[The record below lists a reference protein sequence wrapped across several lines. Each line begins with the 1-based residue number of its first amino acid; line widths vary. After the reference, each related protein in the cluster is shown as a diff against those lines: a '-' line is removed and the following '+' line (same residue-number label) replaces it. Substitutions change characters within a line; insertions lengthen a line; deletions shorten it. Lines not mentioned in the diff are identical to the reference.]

1 MMPWDK
7 NWTHNKEWKIILTI
21 TPFFVMWWQHGFHL
35 QHLKL
40 FLDDPFYIS
49 NSIVEAVLYRWS
61 SYSGTMI
68 VKAPWRLTVLQGM
81 LVRNFDVR
89 FLQLPWNFTALCWHL
104 SLQDNRLVVFAN
116 YYDSI
121 SGRRSSQHDSMADI
135 YISSHLVSMMV
146 YIVVGIHWSLWI
158 DQIDRMPFIIVMI
171 VDCYIYNS
179 CSIIIWGIWIDI
191 FLLY

>member
-1 MMPWDK
+1 MNTQQLVK
-7 NWTHNKEWKIILTI
+7 NNFDNNPILCHVMTAWL
-21 TPFFVMWWQHGFHL
+21 PFTTSETFFGWPIL
-35 QHLKL
+35 
-40 FLDDPFYIS
+40 S